1 MAFLDDA
8 RQLAEQATRS
18 IEQGLEQVRGRI
30 DELQRQRQFN
40 DLGRRL
46 GLLVY
51 RARRAGTQ
59 PDEAEV
65 ERICSEMAAIEATLP
80 GGTAGPSDTAWP
92 GGTAGPAPDATGP
105 GDTAPGDAGPD
116 ATSTGT
122 TGPDSPPTSGPPA
135 GPPRGYSLDDLDS

>member
-30 DELQRQRQFN
+30 DVLQRQRQFN

-65 ERICSEMAAIEATLP
+65 ERISSEMAAIEATLP
-80 GGTAGPSDTAWP
+80 GGTAGDPGATA
-92 GGTAGPAPDATGP
+92 
-105 GDTAPGDAGPD
+105 TAPGSTAPGP
-116 ATSTGT
+116 GT
-122 TGPDSPPTSGPPA
+122 TGPDATATGTTDPGGPPTSGPPA
-135 GPPRGYSLDDLDS
+135 GPPRGYSLDDVDT

>member
-18 IEQGLEQVRGRI
+18 IEQGLEQVRGRM
-30 DELQRQRQFN
+30 DVLQRQRQFN

-59 PDEAEV
+59 PDETEV
-65 ERICSEMAAIEATLP
+65 ERISLEMAAIEATLP
-80 GGTAGPSDTAWP
+80 GGTAGDPGATA
-92 GGTAGPAPDATGP
+92 TAPDS
-105 GDTAPGDAGPD
+105 TAPG
-116 ATSTGT
+116 SGT
-122 TGPDSPPTSGPPA
+122 TGPDATATGTTDPGSPPTSGPPA
-135 GPPRGYSLDDLDS
+135 GPPRGYSLDDVDT

>member
-30 DELQRQRQFN
+30 DVLQRQRQFN

-65 ERICSEMAAIEATLP
+65 ERISSEMAAIEATLP
-80 GGTAGPSDTAWP
+80 GGTAGDPGATA
-92 GGTAGPAPDATGP
+92 TAPDATA
-105 GDTAPGDAGPD
+105 TAPG
-116 ATSTGT
+116 SGT
-122 TGPDSPPTSGPPA
+122 TGPDATTTGPDATATGTTDPGSPPTAGPPA
-135 GPPRGYSLDDLDS
+135 GPPRGYSLDDVDT